1 MTADQIKK
9 AMKEDVQAHFK
20 IMDDVIST
28 LQKLQHDNRLTEQEQ
43 KDISIAW
50 GYLYYLNIVDKKMSK
65 LKDDGKYFP
74 H

>member
-9 AMKEDVQAHFK
+9 AIKEDVQSHFK
-20 IMDDVIST
+20 VMDDVIST

-43 KDISIAW
+43 KDLSIAW
-50 GYLYYLNIVDKKMSK
+50 SYLYYLNVVDKRLSEQRN
-65 LKDDGKYFP
+65 GENYFP

>member
-9 AMKEDVQAHFK
+9 AMKDDIQSHFK
-20 IMDDVIST
+20 IMDDVIAT

-65 LKDDGKYFP
+65 LKEGEKIFP

>member
-1 MTADQIKK
+1 MTTDQIKK
-9 AMKEDVQAHFK
+9 AMKQDIQSHFK
-20 IMDDVIST
+20 VMDDVIST
-28 LQKLQHDNRLTEQEQ
+28 LQKLQHDSRLTEQEQ
-43 KDISIAW
+43 KDLSIAW

>member
-1 MTADQIKK
+1 MTTEQIKK
-9 AMKEDVQAHFK
+9 AMKDDVQAHFK
-20 IMDDVIST
+20 VMDDVIST
-28 LQKLQHDNRLTEQEQ
+28 LLKLQHDSRLTEQEQ

-65 LKDDGKYFP
+65 LKEGENYFP

>member
-9 AMKEDVQAHFK
+9 AMKEDVQSHFK
-20 IMDDVIST
+20 VMDDVIST

-43 KDISIAW
+43 KDLSIAW
-50 GYLYYLNIVDKKMSK
+50 GYLYYLNVVDKKMTK
-65 LKDDGKYFP
+65 LKEGENYFP

>member
-9 AMKEDVQAHFK
+9 AMKEDVQSHFK
-20 IMDDVIST
+20 VMDDVIAT

-43 KDISIAW
+43 KDLSIAW

>member
-9 AMKEDVQAHFK
+9 AMKEDTQAHFK
-20 IMDDVIST
+20 VMDDVIST
-28 LQKLQHDNRLTEQEQ
+28 LQKLQHDSRLTEQEQ